1 MKNEQIIQALEIELT
16 ELTHKVDA
24 LQEKVNLEAS
34 KENHEINFL
43 KNEIEQFAQKL
54 AELKSSE
61 EPIAEID
68 KKMLFDFGQQ
78 MVKYLDGI
86 IVDCE
91 QETNSPEFN
100 NEEFEITWNNR
111 VELRHVDV
119 DVTEVVDAIK
129 YKLSFDDV
137 LEHIECVSGDLL
149 QYVLKNKNYF
159 SNLTDDIF
167 DKFKAILPS
176 GFYSVNDCSEL
187 EVELIL
193 RDCEICIETLEMNF
207 EDLIMDNLD
216 QTTNDF
222 IDELIPNPLYEDD
235 EDVEENN
242 SENN

>member
-34 KENHEINFL
+34 QENHEINFL
-43 KNEIEQFAQKL
+43 KNEIEQFAKKL

-78 MVKYLDGI
+78 MVKFLDGI
-86 IVDCE
+86 IQDCE
-91 QETNSPEFN
+91 QETYSPEYN
-100 NEEFEITWNNR
+100 NEEFEVTWNNR

-119 DVTEVVDAIK
+119 DVNEVVDKIK
-129 YKLSFDDV
+129 WKLSFDDV

-149 QYVLKNKNYF
+149 QYVLKNKDYF
-159 SNLTDDIF
+159 SNLTDEIF
-167 DKFKAILPS
+167 DKFKEVLPS
-176 GFYSVNDCSEL
+176 GFYSVHDCSEL
-187 EVELIL
+187 EVDLSL
-193 RDCEICIETLEMNF
+193 RDNELFIESLETNF

-216 QTTNDF
+216 QTTNDL

-235 EDVEENN
+235 DDVEENN
-242 SENN
+242 SQNN

>member
-34 KENHEINFL
+34 QENQEINFL
-43 KNEIEQFAQKL
+43 KNEIEQFAKKL

-91 QETNSPEFN
+91 QEIYCPEFN
-100 NEEFEITWNNR
+100 NEEFEMTWNNR
-111 VELRHVDV
+111 VELRNVDV

-159 SNLTDDIF
+159 SNLTYDIF

-176 GFYSVNDCSEL
+176 GFHSVNDCSEL
-187 EVELIL
+187 EIELIL

-216 QTTNDF
+216 QTTTDF

-235 EDVEENN
+235 GDVEENN

>member
-34 KENHEINFL
+34 QENHEINFL
-43 KNEIEQFAQKL
+43 KNEIEQFAKKL

-61 EPIAEID
+61 EPITEID

-91 QETNSPEFN
+91 QETYSPEYN
-100 NEEFEITWNNR
+100 NEEFEVTWNNR
-111 VELRHVDV
+111 VELRNVDV
-119 DVTEVVDAIK
+119 DVTEVIDAIK
-129 YKLSFDDV
+129 YELLFNNV
-137 LEHIECVSGDLL
+137 LEYLECASGDLL

-159 SNLTDDIF
+159 SNLTDEIF
-167 DKFKAILPS
+167 DKFKEVLPR
-176 GFYSVNDCSEL
+176 GFYSINDCSEL
-187 EVELIL
+187 EVDLSL
-193 RDCEICIETLEMNF
+193 RDSELFIESLETNF
-207 EDLIMDNLD
+207 EDLIMHNLD
-216 QTTNDF
+216 QTTNDL

>member
-34 KENHEINFL
+34 QENHEINFL
-43 KNEIEQFAQKL
+43 KNEIEQFAKKL

-78 MVKYLDGI
+78 MVKFLDGI

-91 QETNSPEFN
+91 QETYSPEYN
-100 NEEFEITWNNR
+100 NEEFEVTWNNR
-111 VELRHVDV
+111 VELRNVDV

-129 YKLSFDDV
+129 YKLLFPNV
-137 LEHIECVSGDLL
+137 LEYLECVSGDLL
-149 QYVLKNKNYF
+149 QYVLKNENYF

-167 DKFKAILPS
+167 DKFKEVLPR
-176 GFYSVNDCSEL
+176 GFYSLNDCSEL
-187 EVELIL
+187 DVYLSL
-193 RDCEICIETLEMNF
+193 RDNELFIESLETNF
-207 EDLIMDNLD
+207 EDLIMHNLD
-216 QTTNDF
+216 QTTNDL